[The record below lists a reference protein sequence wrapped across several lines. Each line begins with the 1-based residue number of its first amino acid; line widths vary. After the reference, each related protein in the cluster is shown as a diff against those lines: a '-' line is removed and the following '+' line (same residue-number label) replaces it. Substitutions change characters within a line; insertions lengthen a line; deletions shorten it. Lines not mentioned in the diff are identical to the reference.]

1 MIRVA
6 AFDMGTRNFA
16 FSVEEYKINSLPLK
30 IKGAFDINGYPN
42 ESYQTFLDQNYKQ
55 GSMIHFECIDLL
67 QHLESLGGSDKN
79 NKNIYLALTHI
90 LNTFSE
96 LWDNVD
102 VFLIEQQ
109 MAYGKNKSNIQALR
123 LAQHCQSYFITIYG
137 SFKIIQEFSSTHKT
151 RILGCPIQQRKKH
164 KDRKK
169 FAIQLASDILT
180 QRSDPLYP
188 KFDQLSKKDDVADC
202 ILMIQAY
209 KVRS

>member
-1 MIRVA
+1 
-6 AFDMGTRNFA
+6 MGTRNFA
-16 FSVEEYKINSLPLK
+16 FSVEEYKINSLPSR
-30 IKGAFDINGYPN
+30 IKGAFDVNGYPID
-42 ESYQTFLDQNYKQ
+42 SYQTFLDQTYKQ
-55 GSMIHFECIDLL
+55 GSLIHFECIDLL
-67 QHLESLGGSDKN
+67 QHLES
-79 NKNIYLALTHI
+79 KNIYLTLTQV

-151 RILGCPIQQRKKH
+151 RILGCPVQQRKKH

>member
-1 MIRVA
+1 MLRVA

-16 FSVEEYKINSLPLK
+16 FSVEEYHSTSLPSK
-30 IKGAFDINGYPN
+30 IKGTFDIDGYPN
-42 ESYQTFLDQNYKQ
+42 ESYKEFLNQTYKQ
-55 GSMIHFECIDLL
+55 GSIVHFECIDLI
-67 QHLESLGGSDKN
+67 QRTGIE
-79 NKNIYLALTHI
+79 KNIYLALTQV
-90 LNTFSE
+90 LNLFSD
-96 LWDNVD
+96 LWDKVD

-109 MAYGKNKSNIQALR
+109 MAYGNNKSNIQALR

-169 FAIQLASDILT
+169 FSIQLASDILH
-180 QRSDPLYP
+180 QRSDSKYSN
-188 KFDQLSKKDDVADC
+188 FAQLVKKDDVADC

-209 KVRS
+209 KVRT